1 MQKMFG
7 VRFFKSYS
15 NIAQVRKEYILLFL
29 VNGGAQIITSGK
41 TYELEK
47 EDYIIINSAKQY
59 QVLLERNSL
68 LLEISMEREGL
79 CSLSHNDRILFYCV
93 SSEHQGSKYEKFRFV
108 IGELLSNYAVK
119 PQGLDPEKMSSL
131 YKVCS
136 YMINYFAVSADKVEK
151 YGRNS
156 KNELVLKYIE
166 EHYREKISLE
176 DVARE
181 VFMAPASFSRY
192 FSREMGIS
200 FVNYVNNVRIEY
212 AVQELLASETSISD
226 IAWDKGF

>member
-119 PQGLDPEKMSSL
+119 PQGLAPEKMSSL

-136 YMINYFAVSADKVEK
+136 YMINYFAVSADKVEIWQK
-151 YGRNS
+151 
-156 KNELVLKYIE
+156 
-166 EHYREKISLE
+166 
-176 DVARE
+176 
-181 VFMAPASFSRY
+181 
-192 FSREMGIS
+192 
-200 FVNYVNNVRIEY
+200 
-212 AVQELLASETSISD
+212 Q
-226 IAWDKGF
+226 

>member
-93 SSEHQGSKYEKFRFV
+93 SSEHQGSKYEKFR
-108 IGELLSNYAVK
+108 LS
-119 PQGLDPEKMSSL
+119 
-131 YKVCS
+131 
-136 YMINYFAVSADKVEK
+136 
-151 YGRNS
+151 
-156 KNELVLKYIE
+156 
-166 EHYREKISLE
+166 
-176 DVARE
+176 
-181 VFMAPASFSRY
+181 
-192 FSREMGIS
+192 
-200 FVNYVNNVRIEY
+200 
-212 AVQELLASETSISD
+212 
-226 IAWDKGF
+226 

>member
-156 KNELVLKYIE
+156 KN
-166 EHYREKISLE
+166 
-176 DVARE
+176 
-181 VFMAPASFSRY
+181 
-192 FSREMGIS
+192 
-200 FVNYVNNVRIEY
+200 
-212 AVQELLASETSISD
+212 
-226 IAWDKGF
+226 